1 MKDTLED
8 FTQMEKDCKKV
19 LHGDITKLPTTPIS
33 ELKKIFNGV
42 KKAESLLNTLLKAV
56 RR

>member
-1 MKDTLED
+1 
-8 FTQMEKDCKKV
+8 MEKDCRKV
-19 LHGDITKLPTTPIS
+19 LHGDITKLPTTSIS
-33 ELKKIFNGV
+33 EEKKIATDV